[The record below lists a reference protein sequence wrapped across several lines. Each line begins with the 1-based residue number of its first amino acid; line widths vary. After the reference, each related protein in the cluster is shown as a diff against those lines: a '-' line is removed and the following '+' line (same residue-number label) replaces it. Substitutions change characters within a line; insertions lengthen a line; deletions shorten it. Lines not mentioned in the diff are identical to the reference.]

1 MSKLKVKS
9 GHKLY
14 GSIDICSSKNA
25 ILPILAGCALC
36 DGEVTL
42 FNVPNFSDIKKMC
55 AILRSL
61 GAGIIEFENTL
72 SINCKSINKH
82 IISNELGGE
91 IRASIIFLGATLAR
105 VKKCVIGQ
113 PGGCLIGSRP
123 IDLHIAG
130 LKQLGVKIIEEHGY
144 LYCDGSD
151 MHSGT
156 IEFEKQSVGATENLM
171 LASVFLNGKTV
182 LKNCAKEPEI
192 LDLANFLNSMG
203 AKICGAGTS
212 VITIYGVNKLHSTE
226 YLPIGDRIVAGTYLV
241 ATAICGGNVE
251 ICNIN
256 PNHLTCVLKKL
267 SYCGCN
273 VSIKND
279 KINISADKRCNA
291 LKSIT
296 TGVYPK
302 FPTDLQSVFLS
313 LMAVS
318 KGNCIIHE
326 NLFDGRFKQVPELLK
341 MGAKIDVFCN
351 MAKISGVEKLSGA
364 DVSATDLRAGAGLVI
379 AGLNAD
385 GYTTIDNVHYI
396 DRGYDHIER
405 DLSLLGA
412 EIERL

>member
-192 LDLANFLNSMG
+192 IDLANFLNSMG

-251 ICNIN
+251 ICNIK

-364 DVSATDLRAGAGLVI
+364 DVSATDLRAGAGLVL

>member
-1 MSKLKVKS
+1 MNKIRVKS

-25 ILPILAGCALC
+25 ILPILAACTLC

-55 AILRSL
+55 AILRSM
-61 GAGIIEFENTL
+61 GAGIIEFDNTL
-72 SINCKSINKH
+72 SINCKNIDKCL
-82 IISNELGGE
+82 ISNELGGD

-105 VKKCVIGQ
+105 LKKCIIGQ
-113 PGGCLIGSRP
+113 PGGCLIGNRP
-123 IDLHIAG
+123 IDLHLFG
-130 LKQLGVKIIEEHGY
+130 LRQLGVKIVEEHGY

-151 MHSGT
+151 MHNGVV
-156 IEFEKQSVGATENLM
+156 EFEKQSVGATENLM
-171 LASVFLNGKTV
+171 LACVFLKGKTT
-182 LKNCAKEPEI
+182 LKNCAKEPEVV
-192 LDLANFLNSMG
+192 DLANFLNSMG
-203 AKICGAGTS
+203 AKVFGAGTS
-212 VITIYGVNKLHSTE
+212 SITIFGVDKLHSTE
-226 YLPIGDRIVAGTYLV
+226 YLPIGDRIVAGTYLA
-241 ATAICGGNVE
+241 ATAICGGDVE

-256 PNHLTCVLKKL
+256 PLHLKSVLKKL
-267 SYCGCN
+267 AYCGCN
-273 VSIKND
+273 VSTKND
-279 KINISADKRCNA
+279 KIKISANKRCNA

-313 LMAVS
+313 LMTVS
-318 KGNCIIHE
+318 KGNCVIHE

-341 MGAKIDVFCN
+341 MGAKIDVVCN
-351 MAKISGVEKLSGA
+351 MAKVTGVKKLSGA
-364 DVSATDLRAGAGLVI
+364 DVCATDLRAGAGLVL

-385 GYTTIDNVHYI
+385 GYTTIDNVHFI